1 MTSRATPSIGIIG
14 AIALSSSI
22 GCSTWQTRETRI
34 VHDAA
39 AALGGAT
46 NVRAIRTMLAVG
58 AGEVFAFGQNRTLDG
73 PLLQWHVTG
82 YRRAIEFERGRWRDE
97 STQTAAFVTGW
108 PDPTP
113 VVAGYD
119 DDVAFD
125 VDGGQA
131 SRLDALTARDRRAE
145 LYHHPIGYLRAA
157 LATGATLEHARTED
171 GQDAVDLLIAGGE
184 RFTLYVDRHSHLP
197 QRIVSKSHVAPL
209 ADVTVET
216 TFSAFIEAA
225 SGASA
230 GAVAVKVPS
239 RMTTRIEAAI
249 VKDVRLT
256 KVLVNPA
263 PDEMGDLQAPSDA
276 RAASASRPARVTV
289 EDVAPGI
296 WYLAGEGHHSVVA
309 EFADHLTLIEAPA
322 DDQRTLA
329 VIARARALRPGKPLT
344 QVINTHH
351 HFDHSGGIR
360 AAIAEGLTVIADESN
375 RQFYQDLA
383 TRPATVAPDALARKP
398 RPLAIDTV
406 SDTKVLT
413 DGARRL
419 EIYRVTDS
427 PHCAALLMVYFP
439 NERVLVEA
447 DAYQPPPLAGPPPRS
462 HPFAANLLDN
472 IRTRRL
478 RVDRIL
484 PIHGRI
490 VPFTDLV
497 AAAGTSTP
505 AGAH

>member
-58 AGEVFAFGQNRTLDG
+58 AGEVFAFGQNLTLDG

-131 SRLDALTARDRRAE
+131 SRLDAMTTRDRRAE

-171 GQDAVDLLIAGGE
+171 GHDAVDLLIAGGE

-289 EDVAPGI
+289 EDVAPG
-296 WYLAGEGHHSVVA
+296 LS
-309 EFADHLTLIEAPA
+309 LIH
-322 DDQRTLA
+322 
-329 VIARARALRPGKPLT
+329 I
-344 QVINTHH
+344 
-351 HFDHSGGIR
+351 
-360 AAIAEGLTVIADESN
+360 
-375 RQFYQDLA
+375 
-383 TRPATVAPDALARKP
+383 
-398 RPLAIDTV
+398 
-406 SDTKVLT
+406 
-413 DGARRL
+413 
-419 EIYRVTDS
+419 
-427 PHCAALLMVYFP
+427 
-439 NERVLVEA
+439 
-447 DAYQPPPLAGPPPRS
+447 
-462 HPFAANLLDN
+462 
-472 IRTRRL
+472 
-478 RVDRIL
+478 
-484 PIHGRI
+484 
-490 VPFTDLV
+490 
-497 AAAGTSTP
+497 
-505 AGAH
+505 